1 MSMNLSSPTGG
12 GAPSSVHTLQ
22 RVLVVARWL
31 CWAWMVGVV
40 SFGHDALVH
49 PVVAWIAVGVMLL
62 VASGGNPPGSHQSR
76 VAAPTVTG
84 RHRGRPRACAR
95 DRRRLGLRARS
106 RVHDQPEPGY
116 GVAPDRR
123 HLRGSRLGPTRRWR
137 GGPPVRAGSPA
148 LCGTERLL
156 PIRPEAPRGIAGHRL
171 VLRSQRR
178 ADRLAGHVAP
188 AIRGN
193 DQPPPRSRRDGEGAA
208 RHRFADARA
217 RGPPITS
224 IRS

>member
-1 MSMNLSSPTGG
+1 ML
-12 GAPSSVHTLQ
+12 
-22 RVLVVARWL
+22 
-31 CWAWMVGVV
+31 GVV

-62 VASGGNPPGSHQSR
+62 VALVATHLARTDPELLRRPSLVATEAVLVLALAIADGWVFDPGHVFTTSQNLATEWPLI
-76 VAAPTVTG
+76 VATSV
-84 RHRGRPRACAR
+84 
-95 DRRRLGLRARS
+95 
-106 RVHDQPEPGY
+106 
-116 GVAPDRR
+116 GVAV
-123 HLRGSRLGPTRRWR
+123 GPTRRWR

-148 LCGTERLL
+148 LGGTERLL
-156 PIRPEAPRGIAGHRL
+156 PIRPEAPRGITGHRL